1 MVLTR
6 AAIIVLVCARVAAAD
21 PSATLREA
29 NAAASV
35 GDWGRVQMLVDPLL
49 DPSHPPSAGDLAEA
63 DRLAG
68 LAAFFAQRLPA
79 AEAYFVAYLKH
90 DHEGRLDPALYA
102 PEVVNYFNDVRARHA
117 AELVV
122 LRPPPKRYWAL
133 TLVPPVAQFQ
143 NGERVKGVIVASL
156 LGAFLTTN
164 ITTYFV
170 LRSWCHDPG
179 NTCDA
184 SGKNHY
190 RGAQALAGFNILSG
204 VGFIATYAY
213 GVWDGVRG
221 YRRRSMELSPYV
233 SSTSD
238 GSTFGLSG
246 SF

>member
-1 MVLTR
+1 VVLIR
-6 AAIIVLVCARVAAAD
+6 AALVIALCAGVAAAD

-29 NAAASV
+29 NAAASA
-35 GDWGRVQMLVDPLL
+35 GDWARVQMLVDPLL
-49 DPSHPPSAGDLAEA
+49 DPAHPPSPADLAEA

-68 LAAFFAQRLPA
+68 LVAFFAQRLPA

-90 DHEGRLDPALYA
+90 DRDGRLDPALYP

-117 AELVV
+117 GELVV

-143 NGERVKGVIVASL
+143 NGEKVKGIVVASL
-156 LGAFLTTN
+156 LGSFLATN
-164 ITTYFV
+164 ITTYV
-170 LRSWCHDPG
+170 LLRSWCHDTG

-190 RGAQALAGFNILSG
+190 RSAQTLQNLNAFSG
-204 VGFIATYAY
+204 VALIFTYAY

-221 YRRRSMELSPYV
+221 YHRRTMELAPYATSSSVGV
-233 SSTSD
+233 SL
-238 GSTFGLSG
+238 TF
-246 SF
+246 